1 MTRKRAGENAIGYLF
16 ILPSTILLL
25 SFVIYPLLAGIYN
38 SFMSWNLITNAK
50 FVGLRNYAE
59 LFTSDELWKSI
70 LNTFIYALIIIPT
83 TLVFGFI
90 FAFLIKK
97 KSRVN
102 VIYRTIYFIP
112 RVTSMVAM
120 SSVWLFLYNP
130 QYGFFN
136 NVLSIFG
143 IPPVRWLNDPGTAL
157 PSVAVIIIWI
167 TVGYATVLFISG
179 LQNIPASVIEAA
191 ELDGATGIRRIISID
206 LPLVSPT
213 TFMLL
218 ILITIESLQIFTTI
232 DVMTQGGPA
241 NSTQNLVVMLY
252 RYAFQKYQIGYA
264 SAVSVILFVLIL
276 AVNMVQMRFE
286 KEVVYD

>member
-1 MTRKRAGENAIGYLF
+1 MLDGVKNSVHRFFAGK
-16 ILPSTILLL
+16 
-25 SFVIYPLLAGIYN
+25 LAH
-38 SFMSWNLITNAK
+38 
-50 FVGLRNYAE
+50 
-59 LFTSDELWKSI
+59 
-70 LNTFIYALIIIPT
+70 
-83 TLVFGFI
+83 
-90 FAFLIKK
+90 
-97 KSRVN
+97 
-102 VIYRTIYFIP
+102 
-112 RVTSMVAM
+112 
-120 SSVWLFLYNP
+120 
-130 QYGFFN
+130 
-136 NVLSIFG
+136 
-143 IPPVRWLNDPGTAL
+143 
-157 PSVAVIIIWI
+157 
-167 TVGYATVLFISG
+167 LFISG